1 MLKRLIISTA
11 VLAFCSLP
19 LAAQEMGGM
28 HMGKDVSMT
37 GQVIDLSCFTTT
49 GASGP
54 SHKAC
59 AAACAKSGMP
69 LAILSDDGKL
79 YMLASPKPADP
90 QNSPAALRR
99 AEGQGHGVGAG
110 ESRRQHDHDQDDC
123 RRDLRC
129 ARRWTRVLARVAQE
143 LAEVR
148 AAGACARLDRC
159 GDRFL

>member
-59 AAACAKSGMP
+59 ATACVKSGMP
-69 LAILSDDGKL
+69 LAILSDDGKV

-90 QNSPAALRR
+90 QNSRLLPFIEQKVKVTGSVLESHGANMITIKTIAA
-99 AEGQGHGVGAG
+99 A
-110 ESRRQHDHDQDDC
+110 
-123 RRDLRC
+123 
-129 ARRWTRVLARVAQE
+129 T
-143 LAEVR
+143 
-148 AAGACARLDRC
+148 
-159 GDRFL
+159 